1 MAESQETACKWAAF
15 VSPDDATAAELRF
28 AENSAMRF
36 APCGIQWDAVVI
48 APLERGLAALD
59 ALGLPQDEGHS
70 VFADYYKQELIVQ
83 VRPGTAVDQFED
95 VQGVRPL
102 SRGGWVMVPNKGA
115 GTTYAA
121 WISRPTSMGMRYV
134 DATAL
139 RDALLTADRLGA
151 PARC

>member
-1 MAESQETACKWAAF
+1 MAESQETACKWTAF
-15 VSPDDATAAELRF
+15 VAPDDATVAELRF

-36 APCGIQWDAVVI
+36 AACGIQWDAVVI

-59 ALGLPQDEGHS
+59 ALDLPQDEGHP

-83 VRPGTAVDQFED
+83 VRAGTAVDQFED

-102 SRGGWVMVPNKGA
+102 SRGGWLMVPAKGV
-115 GTTYAA
+115 GTPYAA
-121 WISRPTSMGMRYV
+121 WISRPTRFGVRYV
-134 DATAL
+134 DAARL
-139 RDALLTADRLGA
+139 REALLTADRHGA